1 MKFSTQRV
9 AKLAGLLR
17 ESKEVDETYEMQGT
31 DELDEMDVLD
41 GDMHGEVDE
50 MDVLDGDMHGEMDEM
65 DVLDGDMHGE
75 MGEDDQY
82 YEVDETSMQELE
94 ESFDLRKAIRSEIT
108 RALSARDRATRGYT
122 SGQVFG
128 RTTRSKPGT
137 VTMGFPGIGFKR

>member
-1 MKFSTQRV
+1 
-9 AKLAGLLR
+9 
-17 ESKEVDETYEMQGT
+17 
-31 DELDEMDVLD
+31 
-41 GDMHGEVDE
+41 

-75 MGEDDQY
+75 MDISDDDMRERY

>member
-31 DELDEMDVLD
+31 NEL
-41 GDMHGEVDE
+41 DE

-65 DVLDGDMHGE
+65 DVLDGDMHGEMDE

>member
-31 DELDEMDVLD
+31 NELDEMDVLD
-41 GDMHGEVDE
+41 GDMHGE
-50 MDVLDGDMHGEMDEM
+50 MD
-65 DVLDGDMHGE
+65 E

>member
-31 DELDEMDVLD
+31 DEL
-41 GDMHGEVDE
+41 DE